1 MKKLIIW
8 LGLSLLLQ
16 ISVLYT
22 LNNFVFVNSSE
33 FKGKKMDIKQDLT
46 KDINSSIPSN
56 ADKIDLSYEGRYLT
70 YTKEKN
76 VYVENTKTGKASEI
90 ITENNEDIM
99 CYKWLDRRDILVI
112 VEKVKKNGTEK
123 IQLIT
128 YNAAN
133 ASKTFVKEICN
144 YEKNMKVENITTSVL
159 TNVYYIDVN
168 RGGSRNIVYRIDRNE
183 DLKKVNIN
191 AKVLGNMQVIPHE
204 DRLIYEDKATNK
216 FFVTSPNKQL
226 TFNTNRKLSLLSID
240 RNDVIYMGELNG
252 DKISSIVYGKINE
265 NTSEWKR
272 ITLESAVAKSDLYFN
287 NQSKVLINASIE
299 GIVRNLTD
307 GSEVEYDGKLIQIKD
322 GFIATVNNDGKLKYE
337 NYKSKEVM

>member
-1 MKKLIIW
+1 MKKLIVW

-70 YTKEKN
+70 YTNEKN
-76 VYVENTKTGKASEI
+76 VYVENTKTGKANEI

-99 CYKWLDRRDILVI
+99 CYKWLDRRDILVM
-112 VEKVKKNGTEK
+112 VEKVKKSGIEK

-159 TNVYYIDVN
+159 TNVYYMDVN
-168 RGGSRNIVYRIDRNE
+168 KGGSRNIVYRIDRNE

-226 TFNTNRKLSLLSID
+226 TFNTNKKLSLLSID

-252 DKISSIVYGKINE
+252 DKISSIVYGKISE
-265 NTSEWKR
+265 NTSDWKR

-322 GFIATVNNDGKLKYE
+322 GFIATVNNDGKLKYK

>member
-1 MKKLIIW
+1 MKKFIVW
-8 LGLSLLLQ
+8 LALSLMLQ

-76 VYVENTKTGKASEI
+76 VYVENTKTGKANEI

-99 CYKWLDRRDILVI
+99 CYKWLDRRDILVM
-112 VEKVKKNGTEK
+112 VEKVKKSGIEK

-168 RGGSRNIVYRIDRNE
+168 KGGSRNIVYRIDRNE

-191 AKVLGNMQVIPHE
+191 AKVLGNIQVIPHE

-226 TFNTNRKLSLLSID
+226 TFNTNKKLSLLSID

-252 DKISSIVYGKINE
+252 DKISSIVYGKISE
-265 NTSEWKR
+265 NTSDWKR
-272 ITLESAVAKSDLYFN
+272 ITLESAVAKNDLYFN
-287 NQSKVLINASIE
+287 NQSKILINASIE

>member
-1 MKKLIIW
+1 MKKIIVW
-8 LGLSLLLQ
+8 LALSLLLQ

-76 VYVENTKTGKASEI
+76 VYVENSKTGKVSEI

-99 CYKWLDRRDILVI
+99 CYKWLDSRDILVI

-123 IQLIT
+123 IQLVT

-133 ASKTFVKEICN
+133 GSKTFVKEICN
-144 YEKNMKVENITTSVL
+144 YEKSMKVENITTSVL

-168 RGGSRNIVYRIDRNE
+168 KGGSRNIVYRIDRNE

-191 AKVLGNMQVIPHE
+191 AKALGNMKVIPHE

-216 FFVTSPNKQL
+216 FFATSPNKQL
-226 TFNTNRKLSLLSID
+226 IFNTNKKLTLLSID
-240 RNDVIYMGELNG
+240 RNDVIYMGEFNG
-252 DKISSIVYGKINE
+252 DKILSVVYGKISE
-265 NTSEWKR
+265 NTSDWKR
-272 ITLESAVAKSDLYFN
+272 INLESAVAKSDLYFN
-287 NQSKVLINASIE
+287 NQSKILINASIE
-299 GIVRNLTD
+299 GIVKNLTD
-307 GSEVEYDGKLIQIKD
+307 GNEVEYDGKLIQIKD
-322 GFIATVNNDGKLKYE
+322 GFIATVNNNGKLKYE
-337 NYKSKEVM
+337 NYISKEVM